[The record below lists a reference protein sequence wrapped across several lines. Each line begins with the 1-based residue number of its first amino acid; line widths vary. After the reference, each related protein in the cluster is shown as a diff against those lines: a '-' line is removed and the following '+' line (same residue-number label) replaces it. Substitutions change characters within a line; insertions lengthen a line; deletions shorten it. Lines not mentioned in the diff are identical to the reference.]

1 MIEISQE
8 LIFAEIRDSKILRIN
23 FLQDFKTKQIRIV
36 VDIWCY
42 FFNFWLQLSHKS
54 SSKQYIPITILVIRI
69 TIDWIILKNKYV
81 FQKKNRAFNFADWH
95 DLKFRFFEVTNF
107 RGFVQKPR
115 NPRIEIS

>member
-42 FFNFWLQLSHKS
+42 FFNF
-54 SSKQYIPITILVIRI
+54 
-69 TIDWIILKNKYV
+69 
-81 FQKKNRAFNFADWH
+81 
-95 DLKFRFFEVTNF
+95 
-107 RGFVQKPR
+107 
-115 NPRIEIS
+115 